1 MQIVKN
7 TNDIASHLT
16 VLETGNELWPHFV
29 VLKIAYI
36 MEITLISEGAI
47 HMLVIRFDI
56 AREKYTRHS
65 I

>member
-16 VLETGNELWPHFV
+16 VLATGNELWTHFV

-36 MEITLISEGAI
+36 MEIT
-47 HMLVIRFDI
+47 
-56 AREKYTRHS
+56 YY
-65 I
+65 